1 MKIYLVGSTWSFF
14 VIPKMRLAYIL
25 YLFPY
30 FIFQKILSCYSPSID
45 GLFNQ
50 YGTRYL
56 FIPFNEEKLHLET

>member
-1 MKIYLVGSTWSFF
+1 

-45 GLFNQ
+45 GLLNQ